1 MSLQLPKAFISH
13 YAEMLL
19 GFKLAEHRGTEME
32 EKPGSFQ
39 QEFEHL
45 LYFILGMQ
53 RIQCE
58 TLFNI

>member
-1 MSLQLPKAFISH
+1 
-13 YAEMLL
+13 
-19 GFKLAEHRGTEME
+19 ME
-32 EKPGSFQ
+32 EKMGSFQ

-45 LYFILGMQ
+45 LYFIMGMQ